1 MGEGQISAEE
11 KAELIREREMTMVD
25 EQEQLGLT
33 DKPEDMI
40 NRNIFDNMYNKISE
54 LVSALPFIYFILRP
68 LWLTAQN

>member
-54 LVSALPFIYFILRP
+54 LVSVFSY
-68 LWLTAQN
+68 